1 MILKNRSIKTQE
13 IMNRKKITVLIAV
26 LAGISFLQAQN
37 VGIGTTTPTS
47 KLNVNGQVTIDQKN
61 FGGYGGLLIKGGTAA
76 QNYPNITFS
85 ILNNSIPQADVI
97 AGYIGGNTNSDITG
111 TEAMDLVFAT
121 SLAGF
126 TGLTERFRIKDN
138 GNIGI
143 GTGAPGFP
151 LNFAS
156 TLGDK
161 ISLFGN
167 AGSHY
172 GFGIQSNL
180 LQIHSDAAVA
190 DIAFGYGNSAA
201 FTENVR
207 IKGNGNV
214 GIGVNPG
221 YKLHV
226 GNATNGVRI
235 EGPAATGGT
244 AMSIGGF
251 GDVSIDLPGIVGGR
265 LTIKENGNMG
275 LFQNNPGFPLTFG
288 NTVGDK
294 ISLYG
299 NSGAHYGFGIAGGL
313 LQIHAAVSTD
323 DIAFGYGS
331 SSSFTERFRVK
342 GNGALAVNTNTG
354 TAGQILTSKGAGAPA
369 VWDNLHNNIYYIEEA
384 ATAAAALTSTE
395 TVLLSMTFTLTAPA
409 KVQFYLVP
417 NFYVTSCV
425 IGECPV
431 KWFLKF
437 GRFPFSSVVEQ
448 LHVNGN
454 AFAGTG
460 LDGQYTD
467 ITFGPYIYALGAG
480 THTFSAAAKNLFG
493 STTVNRI
500 SLQAIVIPD

>member
-1 MILKNRSIKTQE
+1 MY
-13 IMNRKKITVLIAV
+13 RKKITVLIA
-26 LAGISFLQAQN
+26 AISGISFSYAQN
-37 VGIGTTTPTS
+37 TGIGTSTPTS
-47 KLNVNGQVTIDQKN
+47 TLNVNGQVTIDQKN

-76 QNYPNITFS
+76 ANYPNIAFS
-85 ILNNSIPQADVI
+85 ILNSSPPQADVI
-97 AGYIGGNTNSDITG
+97 AGYIGGKINSDVTG
-111 TEAMDLVFAT
+111 AEAMDLVFAT
-121 SLAGF
+121 SLTGF
-126 TGLTERFRIKDN
+126 AGLTEKFRIKDN

-172 GFGIQSNL
+172 GFGIQSNV
-180 LQIHSDAAVA
+180 LQIHSDAAAA
-190 DIAFGYGNSAA
+190 DIAFGYGSSAA
-201 FTENVR
+201 FTENLR
-207 IKGNGNV
+207 IKGNGNA

-226 GNATNGVRI
+226 GNAVNGVRI
-235 EGPAATGGT
+235 EGPASPGGT
-244 AMSIGGF
+244 VMSIGGL
-251 GDVSIDLPGIVGGR
+251 GNVIIDLPGIVGGR

-288 NTVGDK
+288 STVGDK

-299 NSGAHYGFGIAGGL
+299 NSGAHYGFGVAAGL
-313 LQIHAAVSTD
+313 LQIHAAAATD

-342 GNGALAVNTNTG
+342 GNGALAVNNNTG
-354 TAGQILTSKGAGAPA
+354 NTGQIITSGGPGSPA
-369 VWDNLHNNIYYIEEA
+369 AWDNLHNNIYYSNEIV
-384 ATAAAALTSTE
+384 TAGTALTSTE
-395 TVLLSMTFTLTAPA
+395 AVLVTMTLTLAAPA
-409 KVQFYLVP
+409 KVHFFLVASF
-417 NFYVTSCV
+417 NVTGCV
-425 IGECPV
+425 VGKCPV
-431 KWFLKF
+431 KWLLKF

-460 LDGQYTD
+460 SDGQDND
-467 ITFGPYIYALGAG
+467 IKFGPYIYALGAG
-480 THTFSAAAKNLFG
+480 THTFSAAGKNIFG
-493 STTVNRI
+493 STTVHDITLRAKI
-500 SLQAIVIPD
+500 IPD